1 MHLEGWHGAWQGC
14 SSARGAWNLGC
25 AVSGI
30 HLALT
35 ALTIQGVGILNL
47 ALRTCSTKEA
57 YRSSWWPR
65 HLPGLNAWLSVQD
78 GRPWEIRAVHACSF
92 SHTA

>member
-47 ALRTCSTKEA
+47 LYQRGIPFLLVATAPAGSQCMAVCAGWTALGDQGCARM
-57 YRSSWWPR
+57 
-65 HLPGLNAWLSVQD
+65 
-78 GRPWEIRAVHACSF
+78 
-92 SHTA
+92 